1 MANRYDQSR
10 MKEKL
15 RELLTLFIFILGS
28 AVVSLAAMNF
38 LAFPVTLFAV
48 RHKIAFTLAVKTGI
62 LVIIL
67 SYIMYR
73 ISRRIILTRKEGLSI
88 VHALGSSLFSKL
100 KSAAFS
106 FVVLALSIVLISA
119 IYLLLSGNYNILYK
133 MMQ

>member
-73 ISRRIILTRKEGLSI
+73 ISRRIIL
-88 VHALGSSLFSKL
+88 
-100 KSAAFS
+100 
-106 FVVLALSIVLISA
+106 VLISA